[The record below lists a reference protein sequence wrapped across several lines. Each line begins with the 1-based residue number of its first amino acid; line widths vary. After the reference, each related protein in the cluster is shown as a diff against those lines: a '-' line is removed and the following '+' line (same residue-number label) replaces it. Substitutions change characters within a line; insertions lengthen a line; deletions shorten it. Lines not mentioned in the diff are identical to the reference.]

1 MWATRR
7 SVAAAYTV
15 VIPFIFA
22 YLSLLIRMV
31 EDPFTYPARYN
42 QNCLLQSKREVPPL
56 SWVILPQVLR
66 CSIDLQCPAHPD
78 RLLRPAVQ
86 EADSRHAAA
95 DVDAGGG
102 QRRARKG
109 GARLSGR
116 PLSGGRRHQRQLE
129 ENDARLERLR
139 HQRAEGDLVCRQRS
153 GHFDA
158 TEDCGGTHRT

>member
-66 CSIDLQCPAHPD
+66 CSIDLHILTVCF
-78 RLLRPAVQ
+78 
-86 EADSRHAAA
+86 
-95 DVDAGGG
+95 
-102 QRRARKG
+102 
-109 GARLSGR
+109 
-116 PLSGGRRHQRQLE
+116 GRRFKKRIPDMLRQM
-129 ENDARLERLR
+129 
-139 HQRAEGDLVCRQRS
+139 
-153 GHFDA
+153 
-158 TEDCGGTHRT
+158 